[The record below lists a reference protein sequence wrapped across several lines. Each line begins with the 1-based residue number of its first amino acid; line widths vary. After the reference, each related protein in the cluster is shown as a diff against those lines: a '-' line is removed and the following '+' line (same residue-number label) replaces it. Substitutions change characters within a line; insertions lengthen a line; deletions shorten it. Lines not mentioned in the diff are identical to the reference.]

1 MGLFSLFAGPLGK
14 LMQWIYNLGTGY
26 FLALILFTVL
36 TRLILFPLSIKN
48 QKNQAD
54 RARLA
59 PRLERI
65 QKKYGQDRQK
75 MMQKQQELYEKEG
88 VKMTG
93 GCLPMVVQM
102 LVLFSVIAVIYKP
115 LTYIQS
121 IPADHMTACYEV
133 VDPNYGN
140 DAKDKKNPPDTQYT
154 GYYAELNL
162 FKAIEKDATLVP
174 KMEQAIVDK
183 TLANDDNDETLT
195 LSKFKDAYYKDAL
208 TTAQT
213 AAAEEKVAAAKAET
227 DATIAAAKQAAM
239 DKAVEAAK
247 LQAETDGTAFDEAA
261 YRESIADDKT
271 IYDEAAQRKA
281 IEDKIR
287 EDAKGAFKHTD
298 AEKKAIY
305 ADAEAEFRKD
315 NAKLYKEAEKTLK
328 TITKTGSEFSIG
340 KKSLLEQPWQK
351 DLRPNGLWIIA
362 ILSGLTA
369 LLSSLLS
376 MKYSKAA
383 MSLEQQQAG
392 GCTNAM
398 MYMMPIMSLIF
409 SFTVPAGVAVYWT
422 FSNVLAMV
430 QTVILNSMWNPA
442 KIRAQ
447 AEIEYQQR
455 RQKRREDKE
464 RLKAARLAEQA
475 AWQEEENKARARAKG
490 DITQKKSA
498 ASTATPAE
506 LPNETAEETD
516 GNNEEEATNE

>member
-93 GCLPMVVQM
+93 GCLPMLVQM

-121 IPADHMTACYEV
+121 IPESDINACISV
-133 VDPNYGN
+133 VDENWDN
-140 DAKDKKNPPDTQYT
+140 QKKADPKYT
-154 GYYAELNL
+154 GYYRELNL
-162 FKAIEKDATLVP
+162 FKAIEDNPELKAE
-174 KMEQAIVDK
+174 MEQAIVDARLK
-183 TLANDDNDETLT
+183 
-195 LSKFKDAYYKDAL
+195 
-208 TTAQT
+208 
-213 AAAEEKVAAAKAET
+213 
-227 DATIAAAKQAAM
+227 
-239 DKAVEAAK
+239 
-247 LQAETDGTAFDEAA
+247 
-261 YRESIADDKT
+261 ADDKDT
-271 IYDEAAQRKA
+271 
-281 IEDKIR
+281 
-287 EDAKGAFKHTD
+287 
-298 AEKKAIY
+298 
-305 ADAEAEFRKD
+305 
-315 NAKLYKEAEKTLK
+315 AKLSPEETLK
-328 TITKTGSEFSIG
+328 TIEKTGKEFSIG
-340 KKSLLEQPWQK
+340 KKSLLEQPWQN
-351 DLRPNGLWIIA
+351 DLKPNGLWIIA

-398 MYMMPIMSLIF
+398 MYMMPIMSLVF

-430 QTVILNSMWNPA
+430 QTVILNAMWNPG

-475 AWQEEENKARARAKG
+475 AWQEEENKAKARAKG

-498 ASTATPAE
+498 ASKATPAE
-506 LPNETAEETD
+506 LPNETVEETD

>member
-26 FLALILFTVL
+26 FWALILFTVL

-93 GCLPMVVQM
+93 GCLPMLVQM

-121 IPADHMTACYEV
+121 IPESDINACISVLDENWDDSKKAD
-133 VDPNYGN
+133 P
-140 DAKDKKNPPDTQYT
+140 KYT
-154 GYYAELNL
+154 GYYRELNL
-162 FKAIEKDATLVP
+162 FKAIEDKPELKDE
-174 KMEQAIVDK
+174 MEQAIVDTRLK
-183 TLANDDNDETLT
+183 AEDKDTLA
-195 LSKFKDAYYKDAL
+195 
-208 TTAQT
+208 
-213 AAAEEKVAAAKAET
+213 KVLEKAE
-227 DATIAAAKQAAM
+227 
-239 DKAVEAAK
+239 
-247 LQAETDGTAFDEAA
+247 
-261 YRESIADDKT
+261 DKT
-271 IYDEAAQRKA
+271 A
-281 IEDKIR
+281 
-287 EDAKGAFKHTD
+287 
-298 AEKKAIY
+298 
-305 ADAEAEFRKD
+305 AEAEFRKD
-315 NAKLYKEAEKTLK
+315 NAKLYDTAEKTLN
-328 TITKTGSEFSIG
+328 TIVKTGKEFSIAG
-340 KKSLLEQPWQK
+340 FSLLEQPWQK

-430 QTVILNSMWNPA
+430 QTVILNSIWNPG

-475 AWQEEENKARARAKG
+475 AWQEEENKAKARAKG

-498 ASTATPAE
+498 ASKATPAE
-506 LPNETAEETD
+506 LPNETAEEVVETAGD
-516 GNNEEEATNE
+516 NEEEATNE

>member
-93 GCLPMVVQM
+93 GCLPMLVQM

-121 IPADHMTACYEV
+121 IPESDINACISV
-133 VDPNYGN
+133 VDENWDN
-140 DAKDKKNPPDTQYT
+140 QKKADPKYT
-154 GYYAELNL
+154 GYYRELNL
-162 FKAIEKDATLVP
+162 FKAIEDNPELKAE
-174 KMEQAIVDK
+174 MEQAIVDARLK
-183 TLANDDNDETLT
+183 
-195 LSKFKDAYYKDAL
+195 
-208 TTAQT
+208 
-213 AAAEEKVAAAKAET
+213 
-227 DATIAAAKQAAM
+227 
-239 DKAVEAAK
+239 
-247 LQAETDGTAFDEAA
+247 
-261 YRESIADDKT
+261 ADDKDT
-271 IYDEAAQRKA
+271 
-281 IEDKIR
+281 
-287 EDAKGAFKHTD
+287 
-298 AEKKAIY
+298 
-305 ADAEAEFRKD
+305 
-315 NAKLYKEAEKTLK
+315 AKLSPEETLK
-328 TITKTGSEFSIG
+328 TIEKTGKEFSIG
-340 KKSLLEQPWQK
+340 KKSLLEQPWQN
-351 DLRPNGLWIIA
+351 DLKPNGLWIIA

-398 MYMMPIMSLIF
+398 MYMMPIMSLVF

-430 QTVILNSMWNPA
+430 QTVILNAMWNPG

-464 RLKAARLAEQA
+464 RPKAARLAEQA
-475 AWQEEENKARARAKG
+475 AWQEEENKAKARAKG

-498 ASTATPAE
+498 ASKATPAE
-506 LPNETAEETD
+506 LPNETVEETD